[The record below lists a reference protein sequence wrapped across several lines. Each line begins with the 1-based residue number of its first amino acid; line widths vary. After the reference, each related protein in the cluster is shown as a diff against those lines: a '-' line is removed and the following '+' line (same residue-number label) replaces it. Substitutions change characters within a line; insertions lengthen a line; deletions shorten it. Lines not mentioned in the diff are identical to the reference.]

1 MKKEYLIPDLM
12 VIEIRCGDL
21 LGVSGISI
29 PIQPGH
35 PDYSSHPDK
44 PSIPGMDIGYGGI
57 DMDGTVVPM

>member
-1 MKKEYLIPDLM
+1 M

-21 LGVSGISI
+21 LGVSGVSI